1 MENPISLRIW
11 APNAEGQTRQFT
23 SGWDEYSS
31 YDVPVDPT
39 INGDIDY
46 IVEAKGGFEIYRGVF
61 NSLRYRSR
69 EYCIIV
75 ELRIKSGFVL
85 VHQSDKQKAVSPGVL
100 LREILNH
107 ITETYLKESFGK
119 YKYIDEEHVT
129 FEAARIQNIIAP
141 YTTVSTWGRRIKMVG
156 SGNVARIHAATDS
169 EVDSVL
175 MAVPTA
181 TSLEGYSELVIA
193 NFTTGS
199 NMMAQSVQAD
209 PSCQRIMVRCQRADG
224 ATVDKEL
231 GDRPEHLTLKDFA
244 LDPEVYKPV
253 EVILE
258 RDNIL
263 DNFRL
268 DKKVFNPAQ
277 GVTVSL
283 YPEQQ
288 RVAVTISPVEQTQVF
303 TYEVKV
309 KDIGE
314 VTPQL
319 INSVHFKNAPLNGGT
334 ISATGARLKKFRHST
349 RSELLSLF
357 TLPSNSEYTVESVEI
372 HGNTISV
379 RVEMLP
385 KYAEIRRNQQA
396 SAQNHRKGARPQSNT
411 PAPQQEA
418 SDIKYILDVNCPIST
433 KHNTVAVRL
442 ILWGNGKYVVEQ
454 FEVMAEGG
462 RIVQELDLPSA
473 SQKHIELDLPSAS
486 QEYIKRD
493 LLARYEADL
502 YEECQPKETLIKLK
516 VSHWHKVNPFKR
528 FFRRFYFR
536 YDDNRSFWT
545 RLGVITL
552 LFLMLVGG
560 GFALGAAFYPIIKE
574 KIEESR
580 STQQPQETVETP
592 KIEDKQETA
601 SEESE
606 QAEAQ
611 EEGETPPAAETDKP
625 VPERGEADAPAE
637 TADEAADA
645 KKDGA
650 KAPSG
655 AASKA
660 EREKAEKQQTD
671 SK

>member
-11 APNAEGQTRQFT
+11 APNIEGQTRQFT

-85 VHQSDKQKAVSPGVL
+85 VHQNAKRTPVSPGIL
-100 LREILNH
+100 LREVLKH
-107 ITETYLKESFGK
+107 IIDNYLKESFGK
-119 YKYIDEEHVT
+119 YKYLDEDHVA
-129 FEAARIQNIIAP
+129 FEDSRIRNILAP
-141 YTTVSTWGRRIKMVG
+141 YTTVSTWGKRVQMIGDNK
-156 SGNVARIHAATDS
+156 SYNVKASSDS
-169 EVDSVL
+169 EVDAVL
-175 MAVPTA
+175 LAIPTA
-181 TSLEGYSELVIA
+181 TSLAECSQVVVGD
-193 NFTTGS
+193 FKTGGA
-199 NMMAQSVQAD
+199 MAQDVKGNPD
-209 PSCQRIMVRCQRADG
+209 CQRIYVRCQRADG
-224 ATVDKEL
+224 ATIDQEL
-231 GDRPEHLTLKDFA
+231 AETPVHLKLSDFA

-263 DNFRL
+263 ENFRL

-288 RVAVTISPVEQTQVF
+288 RVAVTITPEEQTQIF
-303 TYEVKV
+303 NYEVKV
-309 KDIGE
+309 NGIGE
-314 VTPQL
+314 VTQQL
-319 INSVHFKNAPLNGGT
+319 INSVSFQNSPLQGKT
-334 ISATGARLKKFRHST
+334 ITSSGARLKKLRHFSPDDL
-349 RSELLSLF
+349 RGLF
-357 TLPSNSEYTVESVEI
+357 SLPSNSEYFVESVEI

-442 ILWGNGKYVVEQ
+442 ILWGNGIRVVEQ

-552 LFLMLVGG
+552 LFLILVGG

-606 QAEAQ
+606 QVEAQ
-611 EEGETPPAAETDKP
+611 EEGETAPVTETANT
-625 VPERGEADAPAE
+625 ESAGGEAAVPAE
-637 TADEAADA
+637 TADKVGDI
-645 KKDGA
+645 KKDDS
-650 KAPSG
+650 KAP
-655 AASKA
+655 AAPVSKT
-660 EREKAEKQQTD
+660 EREKAEKQQSD
-671 SK
+671 RK

>member
-11 APNAEGQTRQFT
+11 APNIEGQTRQFT
-23 SGWDEYSS
+23 AGWDEYSS
-31 YDVPVDPT
+31 YDIPVDPT

-85 VHQSDKQKAVSPGVL
+85 VHQSAKRTPVSPGVL
-100 LREILNH
+100 LRGVLKH
-107 ITETYLKESFGK
+107 IIDNYLKESFGK
-119 YKYIDEEHVT
+119 YKYLDEDHVA
-129 FEAARIQNIIAP
+129 FEDSRIRNILAP
-141 YTTVSTWGRRIKMVG
+141 YTTVSTWGKRVQMIGDNK
-156 SGNVARIHAATDS
+156 SYNVKASSDS
-169 EVDSVL
+169 EVDAVL
-175 MAVPTA
+175 LAIPTA
-181 TSLEGYSELVIA
+181 TSLAECSQVVVGD
-193 NFTTGS
+193 FKTGGA
-199 NMMAQSVQAD
+199 MAQDVKSNPD
-209 PSCQRIMVRCQRADG
+209 CQRIYVRCQRADG
-224 ATVDKEL
+224 ATVDQEL
-231 GDRPEHLTLKDFA
+231 GISPLPLKLSDFA

-253 EVILE
+253 EAIIE

-263 DNFRL
+263 ENFRL
-268 DKKVFNPAQ
+268 DKNVFNPAQ
-277 GVTVSL
+277 GVTVTL
-283 YPEQQ
+283 YPSQQ
-288 RVAVTISPVEQTQVF
+288 RVVVTLSPVEQTQVF

-334 ISATGARLKKFRHST
+334 ISATGTRLKKFRHSSG
-349 RSELLSLF
+349 SELLSLF
-357 TLPSNSEYTVESVEI
+357 TLPSNSEYTVESVEL

-418 SDIKYILDVNCPIST
+418 SDIKYVLDVNCPFTT
-433 KHNTVAVRL
+433 KNNSVEVRL
-442 ILWGNGKYVVEQ
+442 ILWGNGLRIVEQ
-454 FEVMAEGG
+454 FVAETNNG
-462 RIVQELDLPSA
+462 RILQELHLPFF
-473 SQKHIELDLPSAS
+473 QNINIELCSP
-486 QEYIKRD
+486 
-493 LLARYEADL
+493 ARYEAAL
-502 YEECQPKETLIKLK
+502 YEDPHPKDSLNKLN
-516 VSHWHKVNPFKR
+516 VSEWHKVNPIKR

-545 RLGVITL
+545 RAGVIAL
-552 LFLMLVGG
+552 LVLVLLGG
-560 GFALGAAFYPIIKE
+560 GFALGAAIYPGINA
-574 KIEESR
+574 KIEESSR
-580 STQQPQETVETP
+580 AEQPQENVEAQKPEDKNESGSEESQQAETQEEVETP
-592 KIEDKQETA
+592 PVAENDKPAPEG
-601 SEESE
+601 
-606 QAEAQ
+606 
-611 EEGETPPAAETDKP
+611 GET
-625 VPERGEADAPAE
+625 VAPSE
-637 TADEAADA
+637 TADKAGDV
-645 KKDGA
+645 KKDDA

-655 AASKA
+655 AASKT

>member
-46 IVEAKGGFEIYRGVF
+46 IVEAKGSFEIYRGVF

-85 VHQSDKQKAVSPGVL
+85 VHQSDKRTPVSPGVL
-100 LREILNH
+100 LREVLKH
-107 ITETYLKESFGK
+107 IIDNYLKESFGK
-119 YKYIDEEHVT
+119 YKYLDEDHVA

-141 YTTVSTWGRRIKMVG
+141 YLTVNTWGRRINMAER
-156 SGNVARIHAATDS
+156 GNAARIQAASDS
-169 EVDSVL
+169 EVDEVL
-175 MAVPTA
+175 MAIPTA

-193 NFTTGS
+193 NFTSGS
-199 NMMAQSVQAD
+199 NMMASSVKSD
-209 PSCQRIMVRCQRADG
+209 PSCKHIKVRCERADG
-224 ATVDKEL
+224 ATVDQEL
-231 GDRPEHLTLKDFA
+231 GISPLHLKLADFA
-244 LDPEVYKPV
+244 LDPEVYKAV

-263 DNFRL
+263 ENFRL
-268 DKKVFNPAQ
+268 DKKVFSPAQ
-277 GVTVSL
+277 GVTVTL

-288 RVAVTISPVEQTQVF
+288 RVAVTITPEEQTQIF
-303 TYEVKV
+303 NYEVKV
-309 KDIGE
+309 NGIGE
-314 VTPQL
+314 VTQQL
-319 INSVHFKNAPLNGGT
+319 INSVSFQNSPLQGKT
-334 ISATGARLKKFRHST
+334 ITSSGARLKKLRHFSPDDL
-349 RSELLSLF
+349 RGLF
-357 TLPSNSEYTVESVEI
+357 SLPSNSEYFVESVEI

-396 SAQNHRKGARPQSNT
+396 SAQNHRKGDRPQSNT

-528 FFRRFYFR
+528 FFSRFYFR

-574 KIEESR
+574 KIDESR

-655 AASKA
+655 AASKT
-660 EREKAEKQQTD
+660 EREKAQKDKTD
-671 SK
+671 DK

>member
-85 VHQSDKQKAVSPGVL
+85 VHQSDKRTPVSPGVL
-100 LREILNH
+100 LREVLKH
-107 ITETYLKESFGK
+107 IIDNYLKESFGK
-119 YKYIDEEHVT
+119 YKYLDEDHVA

-141 YTTVSTWGRRIKMVG
+141 YLTVNTWGRRINMAE
-156 SGNVARIHAATDS
+156 SGNAARIQAASES
-169 EVDSVL
+169 EVDEVL
-175 MAVPTA
+175 MAIPTA

-193 NFTTGS
+193 NFASGS

-263 DNFRL
+263 ENFRL
-268 DKKVFNPAQ
+268 DKNVFYPTQ
-277 GVTVSL
+277 DVSVTL
-283 YPEQQ
+283 YPAQQ
-288 RVAVTISPVEQTQVF
+288 RVAVTISPEEQTQEF
-303 TYEVKV
+303 KV
-309 KDIGE
+309 QLSVLGTGE
-314 VTPQL
+314 VTPQMTKSL
-319 INSVHFKNAPLNGGT
+319 LFKGEPLNGRSVSSG
-334 ISATGARLKKFRHST
+334 GPKLKKFRH
-349 RSELLSLF
+349 LSPDDLKALF
-357 TLPSNSEYTVESVEI
+357 SLPSQSEYFVESVQI
-372 HGNTISV
+372 HNDTISV
-379 RVEMLP
+379 RVKMRQEYEDM
-385 KYAEIRRNQQA
+385 RRRQQA
-396 SAQNHRKGARPQSNT
+396 AAQNNGNRTQPNAQGMPQESQIIT
-411 PAPQQEA
+411 RM
-418 SDIKYILDVNCPIST
+418 LDVDCPMTS
-433 KHNTVAVRL
+433 KKDSVDVR
-442 ILWGNGKYVVEQ
+442 IIFSGNG
-454 FEVMAEGG
+454 M
-462 RIVQELDLPSA
+462 RIVQQFMAEKSDDGRIRQEINMPRA
-473 SQKHIELDLPSAS
+473 MRATIELGSPAKYTAFFHEDPRQKENKLAVSAW
-486 QEYIKRD
+486 
-493 LLARYEADL
+493 A
-502 YEECQPKETLIKLK
+502 
-516 VSHWHKVNPFKR
+516 KVNPFKR
-528 FFRRFYFR
+528 FFRRFYFL

-545 RLGVITL
+545 RTGVIAL
-552 LFLMLVGG
+552 LVLILVGG
-560 GFALGAAFYPIIKE
+560 GFALGAAVYPGIKA
-574 KIEESR
+574 KIEESSR
-580 STQQPQETVETP
+580 AEQPQENVGAQKPEDKNESGSEESQQAETKEEVETP
-592 KIEDKQETA
+592 PV
-601 SEESE
+601 
-606 QAEAQ
+606 AEN
-611 EEGETPPAAETDKP
+611 DKP
-625 VPERGEADAPAE
+625 APEGGEAAAPSE
-637 TADEAADA
+637 RADKAGDV
-645 KKDGA
+645 KKDDA

-655 AASKA
+655 AASKT